1 MPTLADYLR
10 LAPFSLDELVAA
22 TNGVLRGHPRLE
34 VSRRTLRYYIAQG
47 AIPPPVGPPK
57 YARYEAEHLL
67 RAVGL
72 RALSARGRRLE
83 EARRE
88 LDVLLREPPEEVARE
103 LQSRVEG
110 LRSEDAPLEDA
121 DEVAEPAAVYELAAP
136 APASMPELRAAGPAS
151 LAASPVLR
159 LRLTPE
165 ITLELPGSE
174 LDVSHLRTAEREI
187 RKLLDSS

>member
-34 VSRRTLRYYIAQG
+34 VSRRTLRYYVAQS

-88 LDVLLREPPEEVARE
+88 LDALLREPPEEVAHE
-103 LQSRVEG
+103 LQSRVES
-110 LRSEDAPLEDA
+110 LRDEDAPIED
-121 DEVAEPAAVYELAAP
+121 AEPAALYELAAP
-136 APASMPELRAAGPAS
+136 APASMPELRVAGSAP

-174 LDVSHLRTAEREI
+174 LDPRHLRTAEREI
-187 RKLLDSS
+187 RRLLDSS